1 VIIREARLEDKED
14 IGNLVKEFHDESLK
28 DYGISFNIECA
39 KDTFMKHYQSSLVLI
54 QDNKVI
60 GAIIGTLITH
70 GMDTKKAYQEMMWY
84 VTKTH
89 RRYGI
94 KLLKALEAKCKE
106 NGIGYIVMGHMTNK
120 KSERVERLYT
130 RMGYEML
137 EVQYM
142 KTLS

>member
-1 VIIREARLEDKED
+1 MIIREAKLSDKED
-14 IGNLVKEFHDESLK
+14 IGDLVKEFHDESLK
-28 DYGISFNIECA
+28 EYGISFNIECA
-39 KDTFMKHYQSSLVLI
+39 KDTFIKHYSSSLVLEK
-54 QDNKVI
+54 DNKVI
-60 GAIIGTLITH
+60 GAIIGTPITH

-84 VTKTH
+84 VTKSH

-94 KLLKALEAKCKE
+94 KLLKALEIKCKE
-106 NGIGYIVMGHMTNK
+106 NGIGFIVMGHMTNK
-120 KSERVERLYT
+120 KSAKIERLYS